1 MTISDLRSSASVLQK
16 STEASSSRQD
26 KDAEVGSSKKVKGKK
41 GKDPVTDLD
50 AEGPE
55 SGDDA
60 HGSPR
65 VHLAER
71 KRGLAPDSESEPESE
86 ANFRHGGRKRRE
98 TTTPKAAIVNL
109 GDCFFDDVQSCSGE
123 PGDLEDVC
131 TIPSPFTVIYF
142 CFAALVL
149 ISIE

>member
-1 MTISDLRSSASVLQK
+1 MA
-16 STEASSSRQD
+16 
-26 KDAEVGSSKKVKGKK
+26 
-41 GKDPVTDLD
+41 DLD
-50 AEGPE
+50 GEG
-55 SGDDA
+55 SKSSDDA

-71 KRGLAPDSESEPESE
+71 KRGLAPDSESEPESD